1 MVARMPDVQAMR
13 DYLPDI
19 ADKSHQDILA
29 TIAMSGANVR
39 LPAGEGSFRMETLND
54 EVDDIAQSLEARREE
69 PVDREQVREI
79 LKREDDMFDSDAPG
93 GMIANLMVALIPPEA
108 LAPLRDDSRCAWCAA
123 PPAPCLLYTS
133 PSPRDATLSRMPSSA

>member
-13 DYLPDI
+13 DCLPDI

-29 TIAMSGANVR
+29 TIAMSGANAR

-93 GMIANLMVALIPPEA
+93 GMIANRRLDTARGVG
-108 LAPLRDDSRCAWCAA
+108 SAA
-123 PPAPCLLYTS
+123 
-133 PSPRDATLSRMPSSA
+133 